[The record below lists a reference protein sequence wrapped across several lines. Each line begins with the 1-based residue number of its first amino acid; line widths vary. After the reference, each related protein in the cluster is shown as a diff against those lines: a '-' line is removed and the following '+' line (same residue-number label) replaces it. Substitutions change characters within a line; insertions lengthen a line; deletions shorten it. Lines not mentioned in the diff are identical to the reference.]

1 MRRLFLTLAWMSVLL
16 NIMPNSASPTL
27 TGPQVVVIAYDGL
40 CTFEFGVAYEV
51 FGLPRPE
58 MGSGWYR
65 CRTAAIEPGPLRA
78 AGGLRFEAD
87 AGIEALAH
95 ADLIII
101 PGWRSIDAPV
111 PEALIEALRSA
122 HQQGCRIATLC
133 SGAFVLAATGLLD
146 GKRATT
152 HWRYAEAL
160 SARFP
165 RIAVEADRLYSD
177 NGNLL
182 TAAGSAAGIDL
193 CLSIVRQ
200 DFGVEAAN
208 RVARRL
214 VVPPHRD
221 GGQAQFIL
229 HPVPRIHEG
238 ERLGTI
244 IDWIEANPG
253 SDLSIETLA
262 NRAGMSLRSFQRRFA
277 ETTGLSAGAHVIR
290 ARLRHA
296 QRLMET
302 RRDLKLDEVA
312 ILSGFGSVDTMRHH
326 FVKEH
331 QLSPAVWRAR
341 FAAPRPNR
349 KGAIEARP

>member
-1 MRRLFLTLAWMSVLL
+1 LK
-16 NIMPNSASPTL
+16 IMPTSASPAL
-27 TGPQVVVIAYDGL
+27 TGPAVAVIAYDGL

-65 CRTAAIEPGPLRA
+65 YRTVAIESGPLRA
-78 AGGLRFEAD
+78 AGGLRFKAD
-87 AGIEALAH
+87 AGLEALAS
-95 ADLIII
+95 ADLVII
-101 PGWRSIDAPV
+101 PGWRGIDSPV
-111 PEALIEALRSA
+111 PDALIRALRQA
-122 HQQGCRIATLC
+122 HQRGCRIATLC

-146 GKRATT
+146 GRRATT

-165 RIAVEADRLYSD
+165 RIHVEADRLYSD
-177 NGNLL
+177 NGDLL

-193 CLSIVRQ
+193 CLSIVRR

-208 RVARRL
+208 TVARRL

-229 HPVPRIHEG
+229 HPVPRPHEG
-238 ERLGTI
+238 ERLGAI

-253 SDLSIETLA
+253 TDLSIEVLA
-262 NRAGMSLRSFQRRFA
+262 HRAGMSLRSFQRRFA
-277 ETTGLSAGAHVIR
+277 QTAGISAGAHVIR
-290 ARLRHA
+290 ARVRHA

-302 RRDLKLDEVA
+302 RRDLKLEDVA
-312 ILSGFGSVDTMRHH
+312 ALAGFGSVDTMRHH
-326 FVKEH
+326 FIKEH
-331 QLSPAVWRAR
+331 QLSPAAWRAR

-349 KGAIEARP
+349 AGELETRP